1 MPTATASSFPP
12 SIFLPPFLPPLLFP
26 APFLPSSCPPPCP
39 IFSVD
44 QSSAFAEQRET
55 EDPRFLSN
63 FFPSSLVRFRVSP
76 TTLTDGCRYARDHP
90 PSFSSP
96 SVHLLLT
103 LFTRLQ
109 NFRPLPPPLLSTSSA
124 TNDPFLP
131 IPVFFNRNHRSS
143 TPTTSSKTRYFRNIY
158 PRTVTKR
165 LLR

>member
-109 NFRPLPPPLLSTSSA
+109 NFRPLPPLSFQPPPLQT
-124 TNDPFLP
+124 
-131 IPVFFNRNHRSS
+131 
-143 TPTTSSKTRYFRNIY
+143 TPSYRYRYFLTGIVVH
-158 PRTVTKR
+158 PRLR
-165 LLR
+165 LLRKRDILEIFIHER